1 MSPKALPA
9 LLLVAAALLAC
20 TKDEAVD
27 GSSAANITFRT
38 DSGFVFRNDT
48 VGLGDTLRVGV
59 IVNEGTDALDH
70 FFLSVAY
77 DGGSSTYT
85 DTLEVN
91 TNPFAF
97 QTSLVMRQQAGTE
110 KWTFTVQEPD
120 GDRTLRSLT
129 FLVQ

>member
-9 LLLVAAALLAC
+9 LLGVISVLLAC

-27 GSSAANITFRT
+27 GSSAASITFRT
-38 DSGFVFRNDT
+38 DSGHVFMNDT

-59 IVNEGTDALDH
+59 IVNDGTDALDH

-77 DGGSSTYT
+77 DGGLTEYRDTVPVNSDPFTYEAM
-85 DTLEVN
+85 LI
-91 TNPFAF
+91 
-97 QTSLVMRQQAGTE
+97 MRQQAGTE